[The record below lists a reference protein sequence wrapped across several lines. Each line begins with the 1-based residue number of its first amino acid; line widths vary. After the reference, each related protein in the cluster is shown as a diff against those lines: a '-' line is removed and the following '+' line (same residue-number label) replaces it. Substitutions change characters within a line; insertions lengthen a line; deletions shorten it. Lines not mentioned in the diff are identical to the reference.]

1 MKKVVLV
8 SYKLSVSKDRERAG
22 LKRSLTGLVI
32 KDFYLTRATDC
43 YFEWLILFDVSHGQG
58 LAASFRERIVRF
70 LSYICRA
77 NSSGILSKSNKID
90 LFLSLLL
97 SLRAKAENRGQRKEN
112 RAHIKSIHMTN
123 AWAPGLSE
131 FYFNDKAYAYR
142 CYPNRRSSGGY
153 DKWEPC

>member
-8 SYKLSVSKDRERAG
+8 SYKLGVSRDRECAG
-22 LKRSLTGLVI
+22 LKRSFTGLVI
-32 KDFYLTRATDC
+32 KEFYVTRATDC
-43 YFEWLILFDVSHGQG
+43 YFEWLILFDVSYGQG
-58 LAASFRERIVRF
+58 LAASFREKIAKF

-77 NSSGILSKSNKID
+77 NSLKIIFKSNKID

-112 RAHIKSIHMTN
+112 RAHIKSIHLTY

-142 CYPNRRSSGGY
+142 CYPNRRNSGGY

>member
-8 SYKLSVSKDRERAG
+8 SYKLGVSRDRERAG
-22 LKRSLTGLVI
+22 LKRSFTGLVI
-32 KDFYLTRATDC
+32 KDFYVTRATDC
-43 YFEWLILFDVSHGQG
+43 YFEWLILSDVSYSQG
-58 LAASFRERIVRF
+58 LAASFREKIARF
-70 LSYICRA
+70 LSYICSA
-77 NSSGILSKSNKID
+77 NSSRILSKSNKID

-123 AWAPGLSE
+123 AWAPGLLE

-142 CYPNRRSSGGY
+142 CYPNRRNSGGY